1 MNGLFNLDSP
11 IMRFLSKVCD
21 LMILNVMCIICCLP
35 IVTAGASITALYTI
49 TMKMVRGEESY
60 IFKGF
65 LKAFKENFKQSTIIW
80 LIMAVLGIF
89 VFVDYQAASLLPENM
104 SNLFRI
110 LIGALIIFYL
120 MVLSYIFPYTA
131 RFANNIKNI
140 FKNSLLIAIL
150 NLPWTILVIALP
162 IALGFLTFLTTTTL
176 VYGSMLWMLLGFA
189 VVAYIESM
197 IFRRVFAKYEPAS
210 EKDNTDPDQYT
221 VPEELPDSSKSDN
234 V

>member
-89 VFVDYQAASLLPENM
+89 VFVDYQAASFLPENM
-104 SNLFRI
+104 SNIFRV

-120 MVLSYIFPYTA
+120 MILSYIFPYTA
-131 RFANNIKNI
+131 RFENNIKNI

-176 VYGSMLWMLLGFA
+176 VYGSMLWMLLGFS

-210 EKDNTDPDQYT
+210 EEDNTDPDQYT

>member
-131 RFANNIKNI
+131 RFENNIKNI

-221 VPEELPDSSKSDN
+221 VPEELPDSSK
-234 V
+234 

>member
-65 LKAFKENFKQSTIIW
+65 LKSFKENFKQSTIIW

-104 SNLFRI
+104 SNIFRV

-120 MVLSYIFPYTA
+120 MILSYIFPYTA
-131 RFANNIKNI
+131 RFENNIKNI

>member
-80 LIMAVLGIF
+80 LIMAVLGIV

-104 SNLFRI
+104 SNIFRV

-120 MVLSYIFPYTA
+120 MILSYIFPYTA
-131 RFANNIKNI
+131 RFENNIKNI

>member
-89 VFVDYQAASLLPENM
+89 VFVDYQAASLLPKNM
-104 SNLFRI
+104 SNIFRV

-120 MVLSYIFPYTA
+120 MILSYIFPYTA
-131 RFANNIKNI
+131 RFENNIKNI

>member
-1 MNGLFNLDSP
+1 
-11 IMRFLSKVCD
+11 
-21 LMILNVMCIICCLP
+21 
-35 IVTAGASITALYTI
+35 
-49 TMKMVRGEESY
+49 
-60 IFKGF
+60 
-65 LKAFKENFKQSTIIW
+65 
-80 LIMAVLGIF
+80 
-89 VFVDYQAASLLPENM
+89 M

-197 IFRRVFAKYEPAS
+197 IFRRVFAKYEPAQ
-210 EKDNTDPDQYT
+210 EEDAKDPDQYT
-221 VPEELPDSSKSDN
+221 VPEELADSSKSDN
-234 V
+234 A

>member
-104 SNLFRI
+104 SNIFRV

-120 MVLSYIFPYTA
+120 MILSYIFPYTA
-131 RFANNIKNI
+131 RFENNIKNI

-210 EKDNTDPDQYT
+210 EEYDTDPDQYT

>member
-35 IVTAGASITALYTI
+35 IVTAGASITALYTV

-89 VFVDYQAASLLPENM
+89 VFIDYQAASLLPENM

-150 NLPWTILVIALP
+150 NLPWTILVIVFP

-189 VVAYIESM
+189 LVAYVESM
-197 IFRRVFAKYEPAS
+197 IFRRVFTKYEPAQ
-210 EKDNTDPDQYT
+210 EEDAKDPDQYT

-234 V
+234 A

>member
-120 MVLSYIFPYTA
+120 MILSYIFPYTA

-197 IFRRVFAKYEPAS
+197 IFRRVFAKYEPAQ
-210 EKDNTDPDQYT
+210 EEDAKDPDQYT
-221 VPEELPDSSKSDN
+221 VPEELADSSKSDN
-234 V
+234 A

>member
-80 LIMAVLGIF
+80 LIMAALGIF
-89 VFVDYQAASLLPENM
+89 VFIDYQAASLLPENM

-131 RFANNIKNI
+131 RFANSIKNI

-150 NLPWTILVIALP
+150 NLPWTILIIVFP
-162 IALGFLTFLTTTTL
+162 IALGFLTLLTTTTL

-210 EKDNTDPDQYT
+210 EEDNANPDQYT

-234 V
+234 A